1 MDLIRPAASPLEA
14 ASRLFS
20 GKLSAD
26 DSKQSLILGRFEL
39 GPGMRNHRGR
49 RTLRQ
54 LLVFGLLCYT
64 LVGCEVRSLY
74 GIEILDFNDVEGWKV
89 VEKGDSK
96 LYLQVGNSPDAPG
109 ILLIA
114 LNSDSPAVP
123 QWDWD
128 DFQSLQPDEKASMF
142 GDFYDQ
148 KYRDLSVSHA
158 MTCALTVENFDQR
171 ERAQEVASGPYGRR
185 TLELPGNV
193 TGMYPKGISVT
204 APIANC
210 DQRMT
215 GPAGAIEE
223 FTVTLD
229 SGRDREVQ
237 RIKVRFRVYLVENY
251 IRWLF

>member
-1 MDLIRPAASPLEA
+1 
-14 ASRLFS
+14 
-20 GKLSAD
+20 
-26 DSKQSLILGRFEL
+26 
-39 GPGMRNHRGR
+39 MRNHRGR

-171 ERAQEVASGPYGRR
+171 EGAQEVASGPYGRR

-193 TGMYPKGISVT
+193 TGIHPKGILVT
-204 APIANC
+204 APIASC

-237 RIKVRFRVYLVENY
+237 RIKVRFRVYRVENY

>member
-1 MDLIRPAASPLEA
+1 MGIHCS
-14 ASRLFS
+14 
-20 GKLSAD
+20 
-26 DSKQSLILGRFEL
+26 
-39 GPGMRNHRGR
+39 R

-54 LLVFGLLCYT
+54 LLAIGLLCYT

-74 GIEILDFNDVEGWKV
+74 GIEILDINDVEGWKV
-89 VEKGDSK
+89 VETGDSR
-96 LYLQVGNSPDAPG
+96 LYLQASDSPDLPG

-128 DFQSLQPDEKASMF
+128 DYQSLPADEKASTF
-142 GDFYDQ
+142 GDFYNQ
-148 KYRDLSVSHA
+148 KYRDLIVSHA
-158 MTCALTVENFDQR
+158 MTCALTAENFDHR
-171 ERAQEVASGPYGRR
+171 ESAQEVASGSYGRR
-185 TLELPGNV
+185 TLELPSNV
-193 TGMYPKGISVT
+193 TGLHPKGILVT

-210 DQRMT
+210 DQRTT

-229 SGRDREVQ
+229 GGREREVQ

-251 IRWLF
+251 IQWLF